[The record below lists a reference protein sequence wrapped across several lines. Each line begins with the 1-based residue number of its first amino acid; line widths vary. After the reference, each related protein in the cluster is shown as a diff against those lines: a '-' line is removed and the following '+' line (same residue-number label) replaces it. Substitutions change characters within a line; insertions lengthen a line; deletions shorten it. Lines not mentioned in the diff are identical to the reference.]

1 MRILNA
7 KQRRRAAHAVEFA
20 VVCPVVL
27 LLLFGI
33 LEYCRYLMTLQVSD
47 NAVREGARYALA
59 RTDTFQT
66 NLTTAGIQT
75 YVTTYMNSAGMQLSN
90 PQILVYK
97 SDKYGQPLDIN
108 DNVVSS
114 PSLAATFDQTM
125 FGDYICVQITGTYQ
139 PVLPSFMSLAPN
151 ITVTSTAV
159 MCSEG
164 N

>member
-33 LEYCRYLMTLQVSD
+33 LEYCRYLMTLQVTD
-47 NAVREGARYALA
+47 NAAREAARFALA

-66 NLTTAGIQT
+66 GQSTASVQAYAT
-75 YVTTYMNSAGMQLSN
+75 DYMNSCGLQLSGSSVR
-90 PQILVYK
+90 VYK
-97 SDKYGQPLDIN
+97 SNMYGEPLN
-108 DNVVSS
+108 ANGVVQTNFTT
-114 PSLAATFDQTM
+114 AAAFDDTTFA
-125 FGDYICVQITGTYQ
+125 DYITVQIIGTYE
-139 PVLPSFMSLAPN
+139 PVLPSFMWLTPA
-151 ITVTSTAV
+151 IAVTATAV